1 MDKTINN
8 LRAALIGETT
18 ASAKYA
24 AYSQKAMQEGY
35 KKIAIMFE
43 AISRSEAVHAN
54 NHKRVLEHLIK
65 EKVQVQPETYE
76 VKSTSENLQNA
87 ITGESYEVDT
97 MYPDFIEISTQEGV
111 QRATGTFSDAL
122 ETEKKHKLL
131 FENALAEL
139 NNNKEQALSSKY
151 YVCPS
156 CGFTY
161 NEFDVK
167 DECEVCGVKKEKF
180 IVFQL

>member
-65 EKVQVQPETYE
+65 EKVQVQPEAYE

-87 ITGESYEVDT
+87 INGESYEVET
-97 MYPDFIEISTQEGV
+97 MYPEFLAIATSEDV
-111 QRATGTFSDAL
+111 KRAVGTFGDAL

-151 YVCPS
+151 FVCPS